1 MDVAGSSGWDLSEP
15 TTGSTV
21 VALSMHLLQDP
32 PKGSE
37 TSETSYQKNLIQ
49 PHKKTSETE
58 FNEI

>member
-37 TSETSYQKNLIQ
+37 TSETSYQKKSY
-49 PHKKTSETE
+49 PTT
-58 FNEI
+58 